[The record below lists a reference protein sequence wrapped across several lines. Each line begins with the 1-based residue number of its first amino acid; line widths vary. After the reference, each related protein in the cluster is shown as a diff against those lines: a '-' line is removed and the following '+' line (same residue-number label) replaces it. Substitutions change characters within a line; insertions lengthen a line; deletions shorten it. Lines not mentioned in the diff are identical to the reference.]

1 MRLVMSQKLYP
12 FLTSSIINSWSFE
25 KRTTMEKKI
34 VLDGKCVVFIPMIQY
49 ICVLI

>member
-12 FLTSSIINSWSFE
+12 FLTSSIINSWSL
-25 KRTTMEKKI
+25 TTMEKKN
-34 VLDGKCVVFIPMIQY
+34 VLGEKCVVFIPMIQY